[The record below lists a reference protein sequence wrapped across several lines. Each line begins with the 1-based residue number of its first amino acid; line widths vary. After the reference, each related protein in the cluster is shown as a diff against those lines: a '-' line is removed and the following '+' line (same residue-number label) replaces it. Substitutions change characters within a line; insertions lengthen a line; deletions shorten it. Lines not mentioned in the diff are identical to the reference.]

1 MFSGKR
7 KTKVVT
13 NKQVS
18 TYEDDEGKLSKTEF
32 QGKLSHNP
40 TSPSARITR
49 FFSPQ
54 VPKSLSDNQPTT
66 PQAMPVVIGRT
77 SPRRHASTMSV
88 LQQAN
93 SKYLFHTLITFMFYV
108 WSVIVKNKLQ
118 PLGIFHL

>member
-13 NKQVS
+13 NKRVS
-18 TYEDDEGKLSKTEF
+18 TEEDDEGKLSKTEF

-40 TSPSARITR
+40 TSPSGRITR

-54 VPKSLSDNQPTT
+54 VPKSLSDSEPTT

-93 SKYLFHTLITFMFYV
+93 SKSLFQTLQI
-108 WSVIVKNKLQ
+108 SVSFCFLQ
-118 PLGIFHL
+118 HCFIK

>member
-1 MFSGKR
+1 MLICYFIFSGKR

-13 NKQVS
+13 NERIS
-18 TYEDDEGKLSKTEF
+18 TEEDDEGKLSKTEF

-54 VPKSLSDNQPTT
+54 VPKSLSDSQPTT

-93 SKYLFHTLITFMFYV
+93 SK
-108 WSVIVKNKLQ
+108 
-118 PLGIFHL
+118 